1 MPTWKRWGNE
11 NVPEV
16 LRALGP
22 VRHDAPAPG
31 DDDAA
36 RARHNRPVDA
46 TVVERAVYVDGH
58 RVDRPETIGEVR
70 DCLALHEDG
79 TGERAMAWIGVH
91 GASEDQIHEL
101 AATFGLHPLAVED
114 AIVAHQRPKIERY
127 GDTLFVVLRAA
138 TYQDATE
145 TVSFGEIHVFIGPDF
160 VITVRHSEHPSL
172 RPVRQRLEANPDLLS
187 LGPEAVLYAICDYVV
202 DGYGPVV
209 AGLENDIDEIE
220 AQVFESD
227 PTVSRRIYELS
238 QEVLGF
244 QRAVRPLLDVLHSI
258 EEGFEKY
265 GTHEE
270 LQNNF
275 RDVADHATLVN
286 EKVLSFRQSLENIL
300 TLNATLVA
308 QTQNEEMRRLTEAG
322 MAQNDEVKKIS
333 AWAAILF
340 APSLISGIYGM
351 NFAEMPELKWAFG
364 YPFGL
369 LLMLVVCGV
378 LYAAF
383 KHNKW
388 L

>member
-11 NVPEV
+11 NLPEV
-16 LRALGP
+16 LRTL
-22 VRHDAPAPG
+22 APAHTREAPVP
-31 DDDAA
+31 DPAQPA
-36 RARHNRPVDA
+36 RPVDSS
-46 TVVERAVYVDGH
+46 VVERAVYVDGH

-70 DCLALHEDG
+70 DCLALHESG
-79 TGERAMAWIGVH
+79 AGQHAMAWIGVH

-101 AATFGLHPLAVED
+101 AATFNLHPLAVED

-138 TYQDATE
+138 TYQDRTE
-145 TVSFGEIHVFIGPDF
+145 TVDFGEIHMFIGPDF
-160 VITVRHSEHPSL
+160 VITVRHSDHPSL
-172 RPVRQRLEANPDLLS
+172 KPVRERLESSPDLLA
-187 LGPEAVLYAICDYVV
+187 LGPEAVLYAVADYVV

-244 QRAVRPLLDVLHSI
+244 QRAVRPLLDVLHHI
-258 EEGFEKY
+258 EDGFAKY
-265 GTHEE
+265 GTNED

-275 RDVADHATLVN
+275 RDVADHATVVA
-286 EKVLSFRQSLENIL
+286 ERVAGFRESLASIL
-300 TLNATLVA
+300 TLNSTMVA

-351 NFAEMPELKWAFG
+351 NFEIMPELKWVAG
-364 YPFGL
+364 YPFAL
-369 LLMLVVCGV
+369 VLMVVVCGV
-378 LYAAF
+378 LFAAF